1 MERKAQKAMRDSQR
15 SGDNQNNGANSGSRI
30 VVFSYFNSS
39 KEYKLHRYSLRVMF
53 IGQLH

>member
-39 KEYKLHRYSLRVMF
+39 KEYKLHRYSLRVLF